1 MCYNYF
7 MIKRR
12 KSKEITIGNVKI
24 GNNNPISVQSM
35 CNTDTRDITQT
46 TRQIQELADA
56 GCELVRLAV
65 LNKDAAEAIKDLV
78 KISPVPLIAD
88 IHFDYRLAIQCI
100 NNGISALRLNPGNI
114 GKRENVEKVV
124 SLAKQQQIPIRIG
137 VNAGSL
143 EKELKE
149 KDIPLHEKMY
159 ESAMK
164 HIQILEDLDFGL
176 IKVSLKSSDV
186 LTTIEAYRLMAEKT
200 DYPLHLGVTEA
211 GTLKNGLIKSSVGL
225 GTLLAQG
232 IGDTIRVSLTEN
244 PVEEVYA
251 GYEILKCL
259 GLRQKGVNFVSCPTC
274 GRTQIDL
281 INLAKKV
288 EDRFKNLDANITIA
302 TMGCAV
308 NGPGEASHADF
319 GIAGGIGEGYVFK
332 KGEIIAK
339 VPEEQLLDKLEEIIN
354 CEIK

>member
-1 MCYNYF
+1 

-12 KSKEITIGNVKI
+12 KSKEISIGNVKI

-35 CNTDTRDITQT
+35 CNTDTRDIEAT
-46 TRQIQELADA
+46 TRQIKELADA

-65 LNKDAAEAIKDLV
+65 LNKDAAEAIKELV

-124 SLAKQQQIPIRIG
+124 TLAKQQNIPIRIG

-143 EKELKE
+143 EKDLLDKN
-149 KDIPLHEKMY
+149 IPLYEKMV

-164 HIQILEDLDFGL
+164 HIQILEDLDFDK

-186 LTTIEAYRLMAEKT
+186 LTTIEAYRLMAQKVE
-200 DYPLHLGVTEA
+200 YPLHLGVTEA
-211 GTLKNGLIKSSVGL
+211 GTLKGGLIKSSVGL
-225 GTLLAQG
+225 GTLLAEG

-244 PVEEVYA
+244 PVEEVFA
-251 GYEILKCL
+251 GYEILKSL
-259 GLRQKGVNFVSCPTC
+259 KLRQRGVNFVSCPTC

-281 INLAKKV
+281 IGLAKKV
-288 EDRFKNLDANITIA
+288 EARFKNLDKNVTIA
-302 TMGCAV
+302 TMGCVV
-308 NGPGEASHADF
+308 NGPGEARHADF
-319 GIAGGIGEGYVFK
+319 GIAGGINEGYVFK
-332 KGEIIAK
+332 KGEIVAR
-339 VPEEQLLDKLEEIIN
+339 VPESELLDKLEEVIN
-354 CEIK
+354 NSL